1 VISGVSRLGPRLFW
15 TQILATVL
23 AMLASGT
30 SRWLLLLDDDAAAA
44 SVRLLWQGIG
54 LGGFVALL
62 RTAWSLRHHR
72 FLLRT
77 LALGSTAINAPDLG
91 EFATE
96 AWRTTFSWTSASL
109 VGLFGTSLFA
119 RPGFLDPATA
129 LGVTLFGIVVVAAS
143 ALPLYVWTRLAVMRA
158 MENAPPEIAR
168 ELVETEPPDP
178 ELGRR
183 IRRRLI
189 AALVAPVAFVTIGS
203 TLVVTAHVR
212 RVDGERREAIA
223 LAMSRAAFE
232 TVPGAIPSAGLDEAV
247 AAAEQL
253 GFSPSYA
260 PEFQQYRRLRTQD
273 GNIELIAPL
282 DEGSV
287 RVRVEPTTF
296 RGIGP
301 VAWVIAAV
309 AAVFAAAVGSWLGS
323 TLTRDLQAS
332 ARGVRALDTRLIL
345 QGGARVVGPTRY
357 QVVSDL
363 GIAIED
369 LAGRFRLFAQAQ
381 ERAITLREAATRMR
395 GLFFASVSHDLKTP
409 LNAILGFA
417 AVIRQTEELSEEQEE
432 SLAVIERSGRE
443 LLALIEMILDA
454 ARVEARQL
462 KLLCETVTVG
472 DLMHDIIEKGRYLA
486 GDNPLEVVGDI
497 ADGIG
502 VLEVDRVRVASAL
515 GTFLGHAGRSTRG
528 ALIRLRI
535 APIGG
540 DKIGFAIEM
549 PQAPHGREVLLANRG
564 SQPSIQVSTR
574 ASQPSLSEVTLPAVH
589 RGLALGMGLARSVI
603 ELHGGTLTFQD
614 RGPKGQR
621 FIAVI
626 PARRTARTDPSPTA
640 EQLAGATFRR
650 NPS

>member
-1 VISGVSRLGPRLFW
+1 MISGVSRLGPRLLW
-15 TQILATVL
+15 SQLLCTALSILS
-23 AMLASGT
+23 ASA
-30 SRWLLLLDDDAAAA
+30 SRWLLLLDDDAATA
-44 SVRLLWQGIG
+44 SLRLLWQGIG

-62 RTAWSLRHHR
+62 RTVWVLRHHR

-77 LALGSTAINAPDLG
+77 LALGSTAIHAPDLG
-91 EFATE
+91 DLATE
-96 AWRTTFSWTSASL
+96 AGRTTFGWTSASL
-109 VGLFGTSLFA
+109 VGLLGTSLFA
-119 RPGFLDPATA
+119 RPDFLDPATA
-129 LGVTLFGIVVVAAS
+129 LGVTLFGIVVVAATS
-143 ALPLYVWTRLAVMRA
+143 LPLYVWTRRAVMRA
-158 MENAPPEIAR
+158 LELAPTEIAR
-168 ELVETEPPDP
+168 ELVETDPPDP

-183 IRRRLI
+183 IQRRLV
-189 AALVAPVAFVTIGS
+189 AALITPVAFVTIGS

-212 RVDGERREAIA
+212 RADGERRDALA
-223 LAMSRAAFE
+223 LAMARSAFE
-232 TVPGAIPSAGLDEAV
+232 TVPGAVPNAGLEDAID
-247 AAAEQL
+247 AAEQL
-253 GFSPSYA
+253 GFSASYVSD
-260 PEFQQYRRLRTQD
+260 FQQYRRMRTQD

-287 RVRVEPTTF
+287 RVRIEPATF

-301 VAWVIAAV
+301 VAWFIAAV
-309 AAVFAAAVGSWLGS
+309 AAVLAAAVGSLLGS
-323 TLTRDLQAS
+323 TLTRDLQAA
-332 ARGVRALDTRLIL
+332 ARGVRVLDTRLIL

-363 GIAIED
+363 GIAIEE

-417 AVIRQTEELSEEQEE
+417 AVIRQTEELTDGQEE

-462 KLLCETVTVG
+462 KLLREAVTVG

-502 VLEVDRVRVASAL
+502 LLEVDRVRVASAL
-515 GTFLGHAGRSTRG
+515 GTFLGHAGRTTPG
-528 ALIRLRI
+528 ALIRLHI
-535 APIGG
+535 APVGA
-540 DKIGFAIEM
+540 DRIGFAIEM
-549 PQAPHGREVLLANRG
+549 PQSKLKPEAILAA
-564 SQPSIQVSTR
+564 R
-574 ASQPSLSEVTLPAVH
+574 ASQPTLSGVPLPSVH

-603 ELHGGTLTFQD
+603 ELHGGKLMVQD

-621 FIAVI
+621 FVAIL
-626 PARRTARTDPSPTA
+626 PARRPPSLSPEALGASTAGLRSPP
-640 EQLAGATFRR
+640 
-650 NPS
+650 NPTV

>member
-1 VISGVSRLGPRLFW
+1 LISGVSRLGPRLIW
-15 TQILATVL
+15 TQILGTVL
-23 AMLASGT
+23 AMAS
-30 SRWLLLLDDDAAAA
+30 SSASKWLLLLDDDAATA
-44 SVRLLWQGIG
+44 SMRLLWQGIG

-62 RTAWSLRHHR
+62 RASWVLRHHR

-77 LALGSTAINAPDLG
+77 LALGSAAIHAPDLG

-96 AWRTTFSWTSASL
+96 AGRTTFGWTSATM
-109 VGLFGTSLFA
+109 VGLLGTSLFA
-119 RPGFLDPATA
+119 RPAFLDPATA
-129 LGVTLFGIVVVAAS
+129 LGVTLFGIVVVAAT
-143 ALPLYVWTRLAVMRA
+143 ALPMYVWTRRAVMRA
-158 MENAPPEIAR
+158 LENAPPEIAR
-168 ELVETEPPDP
+168 ELVDTDPPDA

-183 IRRRLI
+183 IQRRLV
-189 AALVAPVAFVTIGS
+189 AALVTPVAFVTIGS

-212 RVDGERREAIA
+212 RADGERRDAIA
-223 LAMSRAAFE
+223 LAMARAAFE
-232 TVPGAIPSAGLDEAV
+232 TVPGAVPNAGLEDAIS
-247 AAAEQL
+247 AAEAL

-260 PEFQQYRRLRTQD
+260 PEFQQYRRVRVQD

-309 AAVFAAAVGSWLGS
+309 AAVLAAAVGTLLGS
-323 TLTRDLQAS
+323 TLTRDLLAA

-363 GIAIED
+363 GNAIEE
-369 LAGRFRLFAQAQ
+369 LAGRFRVFAQAQ

-417 AVIRQTEELSEEQEE
+417 AVIRETEELTDEQEE

-462 KLLCETVTVG
+462 KLLRETVSVG

-502 VLEVDRVRVASAL
+502 LLEVDRVRIASAL

-528 ALIRLRI
+528 ALIRLHI
-535 APIGG
+535 APVGA

-549 PQAPHGREVLLANRG
+549 PQPPHGGEVTL
-564 SQPSIQVSTR
+564 SPR
-574 ASQPSLSEVTLPAVH
+574 ASQPTLSGEPLPPVH

-603 ELHGGTLTFQD
+603 ELHGGTLTVQD

-621 FIAVI
+621 FIALL
-626 PARRTARTDPSPTA
+626 PARVATH
-640 EQLAGATFRR
+640 LAQESTTGGPVETRSR
-650 NPS
+650 LNPA